1 MWQTNIFNQMYL
13 IHDCLFL
20 GIRILLSLHKLVI
33 FQQSGK
39 HPSKEM
45 AKLCDAD
52 KSGESSD
59 SSSDSEF
66 NKNSN
71 GIDTTASN
79 QNCGTIESSQTP
91 ENMESISES
100 EKQKLN
106 QEGCND
112 ESELMKLRKQNMDE
126 QELFFAANGLPVC
139 IFALE
144 LYALWGQGPETDP
157 YPYPCNSIVLICK

>member
-20 GIRILLSLHKLVI
+20 GIRIPLSLHKLVI

-45 AKLCDAD
+45 AKVCDAD

-79 QNCGTIESSQTP
+79 QSCGTIESSQTP

-112 ESELMKLRKQNMDE
+112 ESELMKLRKQNWMSRSYSLQQMVFRYVYLLCNYMHFGDRGLR
-126 QELFFAANGLPVC
+126 QTHIHTHATVLF
-139 IFALE
+139 
-144 LYALWGQGPETDP
+144 
-157 YPYPCNSIVLICK
+157 